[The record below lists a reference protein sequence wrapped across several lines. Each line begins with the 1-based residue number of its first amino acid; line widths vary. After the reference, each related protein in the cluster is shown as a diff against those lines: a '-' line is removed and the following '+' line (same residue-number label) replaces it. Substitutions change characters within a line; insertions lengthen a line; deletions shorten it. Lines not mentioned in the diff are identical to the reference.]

1 MSVLIKFRLHEVAY
15 MADIK
20 KAFLQI
26 SLSERDCDAVR
37 FLWFT
42 GPPTEEKD
50 ERLQVLRMTRV
61 VFGAS
66 PSPFLLAAMKQY
78 ESEHSQVAET
88 ISNSFYVDDSIASA
102 SEVSEL
108 WGVGHPFTKIHTCS
122 RHNVLC
128 CGCHDVGL

>member
-1 MSVLIKFRLHEVAY
+1 MIKFRLHEIAY

-26 SLSERDCDAVR
+26 SLSERDRDAVR

-50 ERLQVLRMTRV
+50 EKLRMLRMTRA

-66 PSPFLLAAMKQY
+66 SSPFLLAA
-78 ESEHSQVAET
+78 T
-88 ISNSFYVDDSIASA
+88 IRKH
-102 SEVSEL
+102 L
-108 WGVGHPFTKIHTCS
+108 
-122 RHNVLC
+122 R
-128 CGCHDVGL
+128 